1 MRGKRLAKARKRAGL
16 RQVDLAAA
24 LGDRYDQTMISH
36 VESGHSALL
45 MDGAVKAARKLG
57 VSLDYLVGLTDDP
70 TPSAEL
76 TIEGITPEIRQLPGA
91 RPVPVRRLRT
101 AAGSGALDLDE
112 EVKSYA
118 YFRHEWLSRRGLVA
132 ARCSIISV
140 TGESM
145 EPTLPEGCVI
155 LVDHNRRRRLN
166 GHIFVV
172 RKSDGL
178 VVKRAGKD
186 DSGNWLLDSDHPAW
200 KPEPWGEAEV
210 IGEVKWMAR
219 EL

>member
-1 MRGKRLAKARKRAGL
+1 MAAARKRASL
-16 RQVDLAAA
+16 RQVDLAVA

-76 TIEGITPEIRQLPGA
+76 LIEGITAEIRQLPGA

-112 EVKSYA
+112 DVKAYA
-118 YFRHEWLSRRGLVA
+118 YFRQEWLSRHGLVA
-132 ARCSIISV
+132 ERCSIISV
-140 TGESM
+140 MGESM
-145 EPTLPEGCVI
+145 EPTLLEDCVI

-186 DSGNWLLDSDHPAW
+186 DSGNWLLVSDHPAW
-200 KPEPWGEAEV
+200 EPEPWGEAAV
-210 IGEVKWMAR
+210 IGEVKWMAK

>member
-1 MRGKRLAKARKRAGL
+1 MAAARKRAGL
-16 RQVDLAAA
+16 RQVDLAAT

-45 MDGAVKAARKLG
+45 LDGVVKAARTLG

-76 TIEGITPEIRQLPGA
+76 TIEGITPEILQLPGA

-101 AAGSGALDLDE
+101 AAGSGALGLDE
-112 EVKSYA
+112 EVKAYA
-118 YFRHEWLSRRGLVA
+118 YFRHEWLSRHGLVA
-132 ARCSIISV
+132 DRCSIISV
-140 TGESM
+140 MGESM
-145 EPTLPEGCVI
+145 EPTLPEDCVI
-155 LVDHNRRRRLN
+155 LVDHNRKRRLE

-178 VVKRAGKD
+178 VVKRAGKN
-186 DSGNWLLDSDHPAW
+186 DSGNWLLVSDHPVW
-200 KPEPWGEAEV
+200 ESEPWGEAEV

>member
-1 MRGKRLAKARKRAGL
+1 MAAARKRAGL
-16 RQVDLAAA
+16 RQVDLADA

-70 TPSAEL
+70 TPLAEL
-76 TIEGITPEIRQLPGA
+76 LIEGITAEIRQLPGA
-91 RPVPVRRLRT
+91 HPVPVRRLRT
-101 AAGSGALDLDE
+101 AAGSGTLDLDE
-112 EVKSYA
+112 EVKAYA
-118 YFRHEWLSRRGLVA
+118 YFRHEWLSRQGLVA
-132 ARCSIISV
+132 DRCSIIGV

-186 DSGNWLLDSDHPAW
+186 DSGNWLLVSDHPVW
-200 KPEPWGEAEV
+200 KPESWGEAEV